1 MIPVGAMHL
10 TFESIAAVPPGLRIV
25 AQIAIG
31 MSVGASVRPEALSA
45 LRAYWKGAL
54 ASIVL
59 TVGFGISLGF
69 AFSRASSL
77 STVGG
82 ILSMIPG
89 GASDI
94 AVIAIEYGDEAAL
107 IAGIHVLRQL
117 VLVVILSLGFT
128 QALRWTKAR
137 DTDGDDLN

>member
-1 MIPVGAMHL
+1 MIPVGAVYL
-10 TFESIAAVPPGLRIV
+10 TYESLGSVPPGYRIV

-31 MSVGASVRPEALSA
+31 TSVGASVRPEALSA

-54 ASIVL
+54 STIAFIVIL
-59 TVGFGISLGF
+59 GMTLGYVLSLVSG
-69 AFSRASSL
+69 L

-82 ILSMIPG
+82 ILSMVPG

-94 AVIAIEYGDEAAL
+94 AVIAIEFGDEAAL

-117 VLVVILSLGFT
+117 VLVVILSLGLS
-128 QALRWTKAR
+128 QAWSWTRLRR
-137 DTDGDDLN
+137 SSHEEFD